1 MKKQQ
6 EEELEARKKEM
17 MASLE
22 NDAAQRAEMEQKL
35 ADEKLAFEAKL

>member
-1 MKKQQ
+1 
-6 EEELEARKKEM
+6 